1 MKSIEYLIFY
11 LSIRRI
17 LMNKLIIFLQYVLV
31 ITGISAVAFIN
42 LEIAGHIVYG
52 WTVVV
57 ALTMFITLFICH
69 LEPTSAVD
77 PENPPTPIVIQY
89 KIFKSYWTGKH
100 LPPSIDALFYL
111 IIVVLS
117 GLYNMLFIS
126 IAWIAISF
134 CDFKLRDMAN
144 DSALEYI
151 EKSALLKKKKR

>member
-1 MKSIEYLIFY
+1 M
-11 LSIRRI
+11 
-17 LMNKLIIFLQYVLV
+17 LMNKLISFLQYVLV
-31 ITGISAVAFIN
+31 ITGIAAIVFLN
-42 LEIAGHIVYG
+42 LEVASYIVYA

-57 ALTMFITLFICH
+57 ALAMLINLYICNF
-69 LEPTSAVD
+69 EPTSAID
-77 PENPPTPIVIQY
+77 PKNPSKPIVIQY

-151 EKSALLKKKKR
+151 EYSALLKKEKK

>member
-1 MKSIEYLIFY
+1 M
-11 LSIRRI
+11 
-17 LMNKLIIFLQYVLV
+17 IFLQYVLV
-31 ITGISAVAFIN
+31 IIGIPAAAFQN
-42 LEIAGHIVYG
+42 LEIAGYIVYG

-57 ALTMFITLFICH
+57 ALTMFINLFICR

-77 PENPPTPIVIQY
+77 PENPPTPLIIQY
-89 KIFKSYWTGKH
+89 KIFKSYWTGRH
-100 LPPSIDALFYL
+100 LPASIDALFYI

-151 EKSALLKKKKR
+151 EKSALLKKEKK